1 MTLPV
6 RVIAEFMTPSPHSI
20 ERDQPLVAAHRM
32 MREHRIR
39 HLPVLDGGKLVGL
52 VSDRDLHLAE
62 TLQDVDSERVPVEDA
77 MTPSPYTIAPSTPVA
92 VVARDMADRK
102 LGSAVVMDGS
112 TIVGVFTSTDALRA
126 LAHYAEGEVTASRA
140 VASEGG
146 AVAAAAPAC
155 HARRPTRDAR
165 RGAR

>member
-39 HLPVLDGGKLVGL
+39 HLPVLDGSKLVGL

-77 MTPSPYTIAPSTPVA
+77 MTPSPYAIAPSTPVA
-92 VVARDMADRK
+92 VVAREMADHK
-102 LGSAVVMDGS
+102 FGSAVVMEGS
-112 TIVGVFTSTDALRA
+112 KIVGVFTATDALHA
-126 LAHYAEGEVTASRA
+126 LAEYAEAEAAASHA

-146 AVAAAAPAC
+146 TAATPPVT
-155 HARRPTRDAR
+155 HARRPPGLAG
-165 RGAR
+165 RGNR